1 MCSLSSNQQTSNAY
15 MDIKIERKKGIRPK
29 HIIWGIGIIGFLFL
43 CWKLMTTDYKKTY
56 SIKKERLSIGEV
68 TRGEFH
74 DFITI
79 TGNVAP
85 IRTIYMDAYEGG
97 RVVEKIIEEG
107 ANVKKGDIILKLE
120 NRALYEQIL
129 NSENNLSFKQNE
141 LRSTKL
147 NFDNRELNGQRSF
160 IDAEYEY
167 ERTERLFKQ
176 QELLFAKGVISKND
190 FDTAN
195 ENYRAA
201 KKRFQLVSE
210 QVKQD
215 ANAKQTTLKDLDSDL
230 GRMKKTL
237 GMVYERLDHLNV
249 RAPYDGQLGFLDAEI
264 GQNIQQGQRI
274 GQINDLSNFKIEAE
288 VDEHYIER
296 VRRDLSATIER
307 LDKKYPLKVRKVYP
321 EVRSGRFKIDL
332 VFTGEKPETIRAGQ
346 NYTMRLELGAPNKAV
361 LLPRGSFFQSTGGR
375 SVFVLNE
382 TGTEAFKKEIKLGR
396 QNSSV
401 FEVIEGIELGQ
412 KVIISSYD
420 TFGEVERIVFK

>member
-1 MCSLSSNQQTSNAY
+1 
-15 MDIKIERKKGIRPK
+15 MDIKIEKKKGIRPK
-29 HIIWGIGIIGFLFL
+29 HMLWGFLGLGLLFL
-43 CWKLMTTDYKKTY
+43 CWKLFTTDYKKTY
-56 SIKKERLSIGEV
+56 SVKKERLSIGEV
-68 TRGEFH
+68 TKGEFQ

-79 TGNVAP
+79 TGHVAP
-85 IRTIYMDAYEGG
+85 IQTIYMDAYEGG
-97 RVVEKIIEEG
+97 RVKEKLIEEG
-107 ANVKKGDIILKLE
+107 THVKKGDVILKLE

-129 NSENNLSFKQNE
+129 ASENNLSFKQND

-147 NFDNRELNGQRSF
+147 SYDNREIQGRRNL

-176 QELLFAKGVISKND
+176 QELLYNKDVISKND
-190 FDTAN
+190 YDTAR
-195 ENYRAA
+195 ENYNAA
-201 KKRFQLVSE
+201 KKRYELTSD

-215 ANAKQTTLKDLDSDL
+215 AKAKSTTLADLENDL

-237 GMVYERLDHLNV
+237 GMVYERLDYLNV

-274 GQINDLSNFKIEAE
+274 GQINDLSSFKIEAE

-296 VRRDLSATIER
+296 VRRALSASIER

-332 VFTGEKPETIRAGQ
+332 VFTGSIPETIRAGQ
-346 NYTMRLELGAPNKAV
+346 NYTMRLELGASNKAV

-375 SVFVLNE
+375 SVFILTEKGN
-382 TGTEAFKKEIKLGR
+382 EAFKKDIKLGR
-396 QNSSV
+396 QNSSY
-401 FEVIEGIELGQ
+401 FEVLEGIEPGQ
-412 KVIISSYD
+412 KAIISSYD